1 MSIRI
6 THIRMSATG
15 STHEHITDFKWKGY
29 ESGEVGQSSKAALVD
44 WIDEKNG
51 KAYVESSSTKVS
63 VGVVKP
69 QGRQPYLRTYANGE
83 WNDNL
88 LSLPRF

>member
-1 MSIRI
+1 M
-6 THIRMSATG
+6 
-15 STHEHITDFKWKGY
+15 
-29 ESGEVGQSSKAALVD
+29 
-44 WIDEKNG
+44 DEKNG
-51 KAYVESSSTKVS
+51 KAYVESSSTRVS

-88 LSLPRF
+88 LSLPHF